1 MRALVWML
9 AVSEREDSAQAPE
22 LHAVTVA
29 VPGLFYDSLPLLTT
43 QGGIQGERSPKPGK
57 RWLIADVSTIA
68 PPGHS

>member
-29 VPGLFYDSLPLLTT
+29 VPVLFYDSLPLLTT

-57 RWLIADVSTIA
+57 R
-68 PPGHS
+68 